1 MEEDLELVRDEGLGN
16 KSKLDR
22 YFKISE
28 RGSDVK
34 TELFAGLTT
43 FMTMAYILA
52 VIPGTLSKT
61 GIPFS
66 GAFAATALSSAIATS
81 LAALFNFPF
90 GLGPS
95 LGMNAFFVFSV
106 VLGQGHSWQYA
117 LTAVAISGVCLLI
130 LTVTRVREKLFD
142 VIPFNIKMAMIA
154 GIGLFIALIGLV
166 SGGIVVAG
174 QGTVVTLGNLK
185 DPRAVLTLVG
195 VFLTGSLMYKNIK
208 GSMFWGIIGTALI
221 GFFMG
226 VTKLPTSWQVIPDL
240 KSTVFQFVGMDE
252 ILTPNMALVVFT
264 FLFVAIFD
272 TVGTLIGLGGKANLL
287 DENDNLPGVT
297 KACLCDSIGTI
308 MAGFLG
314 TSLVGTF
321 VESASGIAEGG
332 KTGLTALTTSILFVI
347 ALFLSPLFIMIPA
360 SATAPVLIIVG
371 LLMVTAIKA
380 INFDDITEGI
390 PAFLTIIL
398 MPLTYSIADGIVIG
412 ILSYVALKVLTGKFK
427 DVTKVMAVLAI
438 LFVVKIMFI

>member
-1 MEEDLELVRDEGLGN
+1 MVNKGLSPTREASAID
-16 KSKLDR
+16 K

-28 RGSDVK
+28 RNSDIK

-52 VIPGTLSKT
+52 VIPGTLAKA

-66 GAFAATALSSAIATS
+66 GAFAATALSAAIAT
-81 LAALFNFPF
+81 LMAAMVNFPF

-106 VLGQGHSWQYA
+106 VLGQGNSWEYA
-117 LTAVAISGVCLLI
+117 LTAVVISGFFLFI
-130 LTVTRVREKLFD
+130 LTITKVREKLFD

-166 SGGIVVAG
+166 SGGIVTAG
-174 QGTVVTLGNLK
+174 QGTIVTLGNLR
-185 DPRAVLTLVG
+185 DPKAILTLLG
-195 VFLTGSLMYKNIK
+195 LFFTGSLMYKNIK
-208 GSMFWGIIGTALI
+208 GTMFWGIIGTTI
-221 GFFMG
+221 VGFFMG
-226 VTKLPTSWQVIPDL
+226 VTKLPTEWQLIPDL
-240 KSTVFQFVGMDE
+240 SSTTFKFVEMSE

-287 DENDNLPGVT
+287 DENENLPGAT

-308 MAGFLG
+308 VAGLLG

-321 VESASGIAEGG
+321 VESASGISEGG
-332 KTGLTALTTSILFVI
+332 KTGLTALTTSILFII
-347 ALFLSPLFIMIPA
+347 ALFLSPLFIMIPS
-360 SATAPVLIIVG
+360 SATAPILIIVG

-380 INFDDITEGI
+380 INFDDVTEGL
-390 PAFLTIIL
+390 PAFLTILL

-412 ILSYVALKVLTGKFK
+412 ILSYVALKLLTGKMK
-427 DVTKVMAVLAI
+427 DISKTMAVLGV
-438 LFVVKIMFI
+438 LFIIKIIFI